1 MVFSTLMGLLIGLN
15 FAAFSSSSN
24 YQLRSYGLNSGGT
37 NSASSSTYSLQAGT
51 GEIAGSETGGP
62 TYKIRSGSIETQQSN
77 VPGAPTLS
85 NGGGTF
91 TNKLN
96 FIINT
101 SSNPSDTTYVV
112 AVSTTSNF
120 TVTNYVQADG
130 TLAGTQVFQTY
141 AQWGSGSGT
150 DAIGLTSGT
159 TYYFK
164 VAAMQGKF
172 TATGFGPSANA
183 STASAASLSFSLTP
197 NTLNMG
203 SLTPGS
209 VINSP
214 SDISFTFST
223 SASFG
228 GSIYMSGSNTGL
240 TSATAGNY
248 NITIA
253 GASGNLTSLSEGFGL
268 QGLTASSPLAIDVPY
283 DGTSNTVGAVYT
295 TFKPVFSA
303 TSSVSSGTATARIKA
318 KASSITPAASDYT
331 NTLTFIAAA
340 SY

>member
-1 MVFSTLMGLLIGLN
+1 MIFSSIMGLVISLN

-24 YQLRSYGLNSGGT
+24 YQLRSYGVNSGGT
-37 NSASSSTYSLQAGT
+37 NSASSSNYNLQAGA

-85 NGGGTF
+85 NGGGTY

-101 SSNPSDTTYVV
+101 ASNPSDTTYVV

-130 TLAGTQVFQTY
+130 TLGGTQVFQTY

-159 TYYFK
+159 TYYFR

-172 TATGFGPSANA
+172 TATGFGPSANSTTA
-183 STASAASLSFSLTP
+183 STASLSFSLTP
-197 NTLNMG
+197 STLNMG

-209 VINSP
+209 VVDSP

-240 TSATAGNY
+240 VSATAGNY

-253 GASGNLTSLSEGFGL
+253 GASANLSSTSEGFGL
-268 QGLTASSPLAIDVPY
+268 QGLTASSPLAIDSPY
-283 DGTSNTVGAVYT
+283 NGTSNTVGAIYT
-295 TFKPVFSA
+295 TFKPVFSSTA
-303 TSSVSSGTATARIKA
+303 SVTSGTATARVKA
-318 KASSITPAASDYT
+318 KSSTTTPAANDYT

>member
-1 MVFSTLMGLLIGLN
+1 MMIFTTLAGLVVSLN
-15 FAAFSSSSN
+15 FAAFSSSSS
-24 YQLRSYGLNSGGT
+24 YELRSYGVNSGGT
-37 NSASSSTYSLQAGT
+37 NSASSSNYSLQAGT

-62 TYKIRSGSIETQQSN
+62 TYKIKSGSIETQQSN

-85 NGGGTF
+85 NGGGTY
-91 TNKLN
+91 TNKIN
-96 FIINT
+96 FIVNT

-130 TLAGTQVFQTY
+130 TLGGGQVFQTY
-141 AQWGSGSGT
+141 TQWGGASGT
-150 DAIGLTSGT
+150 DAIGLSSGT

-164 VAAMQGKF
+164 MAAMQGKF
-172 TATGFGPSANA
+172 TATGFGPSAN
-183 STASAASLSFSLTP
+183 STTATPALSFSLTP

-203 SLTPGS
+203 NLPPGS
-209 VINSP
+209 VIDSP

-223 SASFG
+223 NASFG

-240 TSATAGNY
+240 VSATAGNY

-253 GASGNLTSLSEGFGL
+253 GASGNLSSLSEGFGL

-283 DGTSNTVGAVYT
+283 DGTSNTVGAIYT
-295 TFKPVFSA
+295 TFKPVFSS
-303 TSSVSSGTATARIKA
+303 TSSVSTGTATARLKA
-318 KASSITPAASDYT
+318 KSSAATPAATDYT